1 MGSKKRPRINYDP
14 DTGAYTDCCI
24 SRGFPLGG
32 LGAGGFNIGSDGR
45 FMEFR
50 INNNWMAPIRG
61 VRGTFLAVYA
71 DDGTRKSSRILRR
84 TAPEREYEN
93 IRPVAHT
100 RFVGELPGCEILFED
115 DLPIH
120 VRLKGFTPHTPHN
133 VKDATIPGTLLT
145 LEMTNPGPSAISVST
160 LFSWENILGLG
171 GTGFSGFKL
180 LGKYPIG
187 FKRRLK
193 YREVDGNFQQV
204 EEDSPYPTIVFRT
217 HLYPDPHSHRYSTVG
232 EYRLSVEPPDG
243 FDVSMCSGW
252 NAEQDRPEML
262 SEFAATGRLSSP
274 KTPVTGSKG
283 CRPAAAIAI
292 SGSLPPGETTEV
304 VFSVVWWLPDHVTE
318 KDAPKKLK
326 SGKHDGKR
334 VGHVYENF
342 FSSSEEITRYLF
354 KEKTRLYEESMALSR
369 ILDESTLPF
378 WLKRILKNAVVSAIC
393 NTVIPKDGT
402 LYTIEGTDWFWP
414 YGGLTGTNDQRLSA
428 HPYTATFFTRLD
440 MREVDAFR
448 RLMAENGSIPHGN
461 GNCDFSLGD
470 ADVPYGWPVE
480 VKFIMPAQ
488 NWTDLTMSEIIQA
501 GKLYR
506 LTDDREWLERF
517 WPDMKRMA
525 AYLDS
530 ISVHGVPEGGTT
542 YDVWDFPGTFIYSA
556 TVYLATLATMKDLAL
571 EMEEESF
578 DLYGK
583 RFDTCL
589 ERIHDVLWQEED
601 GFFRS
606 VPGKDSLFTASLAGD
621 WVSRYAGLGPV
632 IETDKAL
639 RHMERQY
646 QVLIKRAV
654 EKANEAGR
662 RPVPWAEA
670 TSGGTKIKPKSI
682 AALAPM
688 EMIYVWQVL
697 SYQAMEHI
705 YLGQVDMG
713 LDVIE
718 MIYDRIYQKGY
729 AWSAGLMGNNDS
741 IYMTNTVIWAVLNAI
756 SGAAL
761 DVPRGVLTLSPQALP
776 GQELTKVP
784 VCFPGFWGMMTY
796 HADDETLVL
805 EVTKHFGKP
814 VSIKTVRL
822 QNREFALDS
831 PLVLAEGAVWRGS
844 LKGTPG

>member
-1 MGSKKRPRINYDP
+1 MGRRKGSRIHFDTN
-14 DTGAYTDCCI
+14 TGAYTDCFI

-32 LGAGGFNIGSDGR
+32 MGAGGFNIGSDGR

-50 INNNWMAPIRG
+50 TNNNWMAPIRG
-61 VRGTFLAVYA
+61 VRGTFFAVYT
-71 DDGTRKSSRILRR
+71 DDGNRKSSRILRR
-84 TAPEREYEN
+84 MKPGKEYKN
-93 IRPVAHT
+93 IRSITHT
-100 RFVGELPGCEILFED
+100 RFVGELPSCELLFED
-115 DLPIH
+115 DLPVT
-120 VRLKGFTPHTPHN
+120 VRLKGFTPHIPHN
-133 VKDATIPGTLLT
+133 VKDSTLPGTLLT
-145 LEMTNPGPSAISVST
+145 LEMSNPGPATVSVST

-180 LGKYPIG
+180 LGKFPIG

-193 YREVDGNFQQV
+193 YRDVHGNFQEV
-204 EEDSPYPTIVFRT
+204 VEDSPWPAIVFRT
-217 HLYPDPHSHRYSTVG
+217 QQSPDPCSHRYSTVG
-232 EYRLSVEPPDG
+232 EYRLAVEPPDG
-243 FDVSMCSGW
+243 FEVSLCSGW
-252 NAEQDRPEML
+252 NATQERPEML
-262 SEFAATGRLSSP
+262 SQFSYTGRISSP
-274 KTPVTGSKG
+274 ETPVTGSKE
-283 CRPAAAIAI
+283 CRPAAAMAV
-292 SGSLPPGETTEV
+292 SGELKPGETAEV

-318 KDAPKKLK
+318 KEAPKKRK

-334 VGHVYENF
+334 AGHVYENF
-342 FSSSEEITRYLF
+342 FAASEEITGYLF
-354 KEKTRLYEESMALSR
+354 REKTRLYEESTALSR
-369 ILDESTLPF
+369 ILDESTLPV
-378 WLKRILKNAVVSAIC
+378 WLKRVLKNATVSALC

-428 HPYTATFFTRLD
+428 HAYTATFFTRLD

-480 VKFIMPAQ
+480 VKFVMPAQ

-506 LTDDREWLERF
+506 LTGDREWLERF

-525 AYLDS
+525 SYLDS
-530 ISVHGVPEGGTT
+530 ISVNGVPEGGTT

-556 TVYLATLATMKDLAL
+556 TVYLAAMATMKDLAL
-571 EMEEESF
+571 EVEKDSF
-578 DLYGK
+578 DTYGK
-583 RFDTCL
+583 RVDTCL
-589 ERIHDVLWQEED
+589 KRIHEALWQEKE

-606 VPGKDSLFTASLAGD
+606 VPGKDSIFTASLAGD

-632 IETDKAL
+632 IEIEKAR

-646 QVLIKRAV
+646 KVLIKTAV
-654 EKANEAGR
+654 EKANKAGR
-662 RPVPWAEA
+662 MPVPWAEA
-670 TSGGTKIKPKSI
+670 ASDGTKITPRSI
-682 AALAPM
+682 AGLVPG
-688 EMIYVWQVL
+688 ELIYIWQVL

-713 LDVIE
+713 FHVIQ
-718 MIYDRIYQKGY
+718 MIYDRIYRKGY
-729 AWSAGLMGNNDS
+729 AWNAGLMGNNDA

-761 DVPRGVLTLSPQALP
+761 DVSRGVLTLFPQKLP
-776 GQELTKVP
+776 GQTLMKVP
-784 VCFPGFWGMMTY
+784 VCFPGFWGMMTCNTE
-796 HADDETLVL
+796 DETVAL
-805 EVTKHFGKP
+805 EVTTHFGKP

-822 QNREFALDS
+822 QNRDITLPT
-831 PLVLAEGAVWRGS
+831 PLVLTEGAVWKGS
-844 LKGTPG
+844 LKE